1 MEAIYKKFGGLVVAI
16 VMLWSSASYAQGI
29 AVSGR
34 ISTLGLGI
42 EVTKSLTETINARV
56 GGNYFSFSSDGT
68 VDEIDY
74 ERDINLLS
82 ALVSADWFPF
92 EGGFRM
98 SGGLLFNGNGL
109 DSTAK
114 PAVEFNIGGIVYP
127 SVQVGTLTGEMSFRE
142 FAPYLGVGWGN
153 AVGEDKKFGFVF
165 DLGIVFQG
173 SPDVDLS
180 ASGLI
185 ALDPTFQRDL
195 AEEEKNLEKEYE
207 DFKYYPIISFGN
219 TYQF

>member
-1 MEAIYKKFGGLVVAI
+1 
-16 VMLWSSASYAQGI
+16 MLWSSVSYAQGI

-68 VDEIDY
+68 ADDIDY
-74 ERDINLLS
+74 ERDINLCS
-82 ALVSADWFPF
+82 GLVLADWFPF

-98 SGGLLFNGNGL
+98 SGGLLFNGNGV

-114 PAVEFNIGGIVYP
+114 PAVEFNIGDIVYP
-127 SVQVGTLTGEMSFRE
+127 AIQVGTLTGEMSFRK

-153 AVGEDKKFGFVF
+153 AVGEDKKFGIVV

-173 SPDVDLS
+173 SPDVNLS

-185 ALDPTFQRDL
+185 TLDPTFQRDL
-195 AEEEKNLEKEYE
+195 AKEEENRPNTNIESELERPKPGLE
-207 DFKYYPIISFGN
+207 SR
-219 TYQF
+219 

>member
-68 VDEIDY
+68 ADDIDY
-74 ERDINLLS
+74 ERDINLRS
-82 ALVSADWFPF
+82 ALVLADWFPF

-98 SGGLLFNGNGL
+98 SGGLLFNGNGI

-114 PAVEFNIGGIVYP
+114 PTIEFNIGDIVYP
-127 SVQVGTLTGEMSFRE
+127 AVQVGTLTGEMSFSE

-153 AVGEDKKFGFVF
+153 AVGEDRKFGFVF

-185 ALDPTFQRDL
+185 ALNPTFQRDL
-195 AEEEKNLEKEYE
+195 AEEEKNLEEEYE
-207 DFKYYPIISFGN
+207 DFKYYPIISFGI

>member
-1 MEAIYKKFGGLVVAI
+1 METKYGKFSGLAAI
-16 VMLWSSASYAQGI
+16 VMLWSSVSYAQGI

-34 ISTLGLGI
+34 VSTLGLGI
-42 EVTKSLTETINARV
+42 EITKSFTETINIRL

-68 VDEIDY
+68 TDEIDY
-74 ERDINLLS
+74 ERDINLRS
-82 ALVSADWFPF
+82 ASISTDWFPF

-109 DSTAK
+109 NSTAK
-114 PAVEFNIGGIVYP
+114 PAVEFNIGDIAYP
-127 SVQVGTLTGEMSFRE
+127 SIQVGILTGEMNFRE

-153 AVGEDKKFGFVF
+153 AVGEDKKFGIVF

-173 SPDVDLS
+173 SPDVNLS

-195 AEEEKNLEKEYE
+195 AEEEKNLEEEYE
-207 DFKYYPIISFGN
+207 DFKYYPVISFGV
-219 TYQF
+219 TYRF